1 MIVASES
8 IKKTRKKVIIWT
20 KDIDKFI
27 LGESFFGGG
36 ITVQMYFWAKIFVA
50 NGWEVFSFSKTNKTV
65 NEDIK
70 FIKSPDRKYASI
82 IFDLFLSLYFILKFK
97 PDVIFTR
104 GASRKIGYLSIYAKI
119 TKTKLVFL
127 GASDINFIKGKEN
140 ISGLKHNT
148 KLYQSGL
155 KKINYFIVQNQLQ
168 QKTLQENYNKNG
180 IIIPNI
186 WGVDKKNRFSNQSSL
201 PSSDLLWVTNFRKL
215 KRPQWFINLAKQI
228 PEKKFIMVGAPIDQ
242 KLYHTAQQEAEKVNN
257 IQFTGGLSFEQT
269 NLLFR
274 QCRLFVCTS
283 EFEGFPNTFL
293 QAWSNDV
300 PVVATVDPSD
310 VIKKNKLGLVVNTEE
325 ELLLAVNKLLL
336 DSSFYRA
343 IQNKIQQYF
352 EKNYDSQTQFE
363 KALTYIDCNYE
374 KEKN

>member
-1 MIVASES
+1 MASES